1 MAIEEKRKTETMLVV
16 SKPSLR
22 PLQSQCGAGIRIDIL
37 DQWNRIDST
46 EIKPY
51 IYGLLIFNMG
61 TKATQCGKSSLFK
74 WCWDNCTSTHK
85 IMKLDSYMSHHIR
98 KLTPNGSNIPK

>member
-1 MAIEEKRKTETMLVV
+1 MLVV

-61 TKATQCGKSSLFK
+61 AKATQCGKSSLFK